1 MLVRFYP
8 IEKIE
13 RDCACAERRSAIM
26 GEFID
31 KIKGNANQAAGKM
44 KQGSADPAVRDE
56 GRAQET
62 KGEGQELK
70 GKMKGVV
77 NKL

>member
-1 MLVRFYP
+1 
-8 IEKIE
+8 
-13 RDCACAERRSAIM
+13 M

-31 KIKGNANQAAGKM
+31 KLKGNANQAAGKM
-44 KQGSADPAVRDE
+44 KQDSVDPAVRDE
-56 GRAQET
+56 GRAQEA

-70 GKMKGVV
+70 GKIKGVI